1 MNEKYRRYNKAS
13 LIIWWVGVVQWKTKL
28 KKFTLTHVIDYS
40 EIEVYIKTK
49 PKYKLIN
56 HIYNR

>member
-1 MNEKYRRYNKAS
+1 MNEKYRRYNKTS
-13 LIIWWVGVVQWKTKL
+13 LIIWWVRVVQWKTKL
-28 KKFTLTHVIDYS
+28 RKFTLTHAIDYS

-49 PKYKLIN
+49 PKYKLTN